1 MQFDGIVFFVLAIAV
16 GYFFARWKL
25 VPAKAA
31 DVLPPVLLNVF
42 FPTLLFSSF
51 SSIDAG
57 ELVTLGLPTVV
68 CTLIF
73 SLVSSLLC
81 LLIFRKKSVD
91 VKKLLRFIGGIG
103 NTSFVCVPLMSFFLT
118 EQQMVIVYI
127 HGAVMDFLIWGVHHQ
142 LFRGGE
148 RNIVAA
154 LKKIFTS
161 PCLIAVVLGIVCSVL
176 RVQLPSFISY
186 PMKSM
191 AGAVSPLSLVFIGIL
206 IQNYGIFSWVKDK
219 IAIFYTFW
227 KVLILP
233 AVVFVSLYFIL
244 PLETVLV
251 LMLLFGSPGPISSV
265 VWSKEYGGDAKL
277 AVNCL
282 IPSTLLYFIT
292 AGAALLLLTSHGLL

>member
-1 MQFDGIVFFVLAIAV
+1 MQFDGIAFFVLAIAV

-25 VPAKAA
+25 IPGSAA

-42 FPTLLFSSF
+42 FPALLFTSF
-51 SSIDAG
+51 STIDTK

-73 SLVSSLLC
+73 SLLSSLLC
-81 LLIFRKKSVD
+81 VLLLRKKSLNVR
-91 VKKLLRFIGGIG
+91 KLLRFIGGIG

-142 LFRGGE
+142 IFRGGS
-148 RNIVAA
+148 RNIGAA

-161 PCLIAVVLGIVCSVL
+161 PALIAVVLGILCSVL
-176 RVQLPSFISY
+176 QVKVPTFISY
-186 PMKSM
+186 PLKTM

-206 IQNYGIFSWVKDK
+206 IYNYGLFSWVKDK
-219 IAIFYTFW
+219 IAIFYMLW

-233 AVVFVSLYFIL
+233 VIVFASLYFLL

-251 LMLLFGSPGPISSV
+251 LTLLFGSPGPISSV
-265 VWSKEYGGDAKL
+265 VWSKEYGGDPKL

-282 IPSTLLYFIT
+282 IPSTLLYFMT
-292 AGAALLLLTSHGLL
+292 AGAALLLLTGYGLL